1 MEAVPPAVNVDVTV
15 PPVVVCGFGLH
26 RVSAVPLPL
35 VFSTGVLLVVFG
47 FGLSVIAIDELEQA
61 VPLGW
66 VPLKFVPSVLYV

>member
-1 MEAVPPAVNVDVTV
+1 MEAVPPAVNVEVTV

-35 VFSTGVLLVVFG
+35 VLFTGVLLVVSG
-47 FGLSVIAIDELEQA
+47 FGLSVIAIDELAQE
-61 VPLGW
+61 PPEGW